1 MKTSELRQKF
11 LKFFETK
18 GHTVV
23 RSSSLVPHDDPT
35 LLFTNA
41 GMNQFKDVF
50 LGFDKRPYSRATTA
64 QKCVRAGGK
73 HNDLENVGYTAR
85 HHTFFEMMGN
95 FSFGDYFKRD
105 AIHFAWEFL
114 TSPEWLNIPKDK
126 LLATVYA
133 EDDEAYNIWLNEI
146 GMPSERIV
154 RIGDNKGAKYVSDNF
169 WQMGDTGPCGP
180 CSEIFYDHGEEI
192 WGGIPGSPEEDGDR
206 WIEIWNC
213 VFMQFNR
220 DEQGNMNPLP
230 KPSVDTG
237 MGLERMAAV
246 MQHVHSN
253 YEIDLFQ
260 DLLKAVARETGAAF
274 SMDEPSLKVI
284 ADHIRSCSFL
294 IADGVLPSN
303 EGRGYVLRRIIR
315 RAVRHGYKLG
325 QKQAFFY
332 KLVPDLVK
340 AMGDAYPELK
350 EKQTQ
355 IMEALRA
362 EESRFGETL
371 EKGMGLFNQVYNEL
385 KFNQIFDLLA
395 KEFKVTPVEDID
407 LDMFSTRNFVGRSAE
422 IPYISNQ
429 HPNVDYPA
437 PMGNVNEKIYAMPVR
452 LTDGRIGI
460 NIFPTDE
467 TARLILSNDWN
478 SLRFYSFCNSLITYY
493 QQKGQLETLK
503 LNGEHIFKLYDTYG
517 FPYDLTADMARELGI
532 ELDEAG
538 FEREMEAQRARAR
551 AAQSFKANAQLPYD
565 GQDTEFKGY
574 SERQT
579 ESKVLALYKDGEQVN
594 ELNEGDSG
602 AVVIDFTPF
611 YAESGGQV
619 GDVGY
624 IFSGENR
631 FEVRDT
637 QKIKAAV
644 FGQFGVQTSGRLKVG
659 DSVTAKVD
667 DEIRNANMRNHSATH
682 LMHKALRDVLGG
694 HVEQKGSLVTA
705 ESTRFDISHP
715 QAVTAEEI
723 AEVERRVNEAVL
735 ANVAVNAAIMS
746 MEDAQKTGAMML
758 FGEKYG
764 EEVRVLQMGGFSTEL
779 CSGTHVSRTGDIG
792 LFKIISEGGIAA
804 GVRRIEAIT
813 GLNALKWAQEQ
824 ERLVK
829 DIIAE
834 TKAQTEKD
842 VLAKIQAGAAHAKA
856 LEKELARAKA
866 ELAVHAGAKLLD
878 DAKDLGAAKLV
889 AAQIEADAAALR
901 EIVTDLTGKS
911 DNAVIL
917 LAAVNDGK
925 VSLCAGVSKALTGK
939 VKAGDL
945 VKFAAEQ
952 VGGKGGGRPDLAQAG
967 GTDADKLPAVL
978 DSVKDWVGAKLV

>member
-11 LKFFETK
+11 LKFFESK
-18 GHTVV
+18 GHTIV

-50 LGFDKRPYSRATTA
+50 LGFDKRPYNRATTA

-114 TSPEWLNIPKDK
+114 TSPEWLNLPKDK

-146 GMPSERIV
+146 GMPAERIV
-154 RIGDNKGAKYVSDNF
+154 RIGDNKGTKYASDNF

-180 CSEIFYDHGEEI
+180 CSEIFYDHGEKI

-260 DLLKAVARETGAAF
+260 DLLKAVARETGAPF
-274 SMDEPSLKVI
+274 SMDEPSLKVV

-294 IADGVLPSN
+294 IADGVMPSN

-371 EKGMGLFNQVYNEL
+371 EKGMGLFNQVFNGMKFLKLESLLPQHGVGKPLVLKTAEGVEFTAASRAASGKKQIVIRPQVSGSLNEGMY
-385 KFNQIFDLLA
+385 
-395 KEFKVTPVEDID
+395 ID
-407 LDMFSTRNFVGRSAE
+407 LQA
-422 IPYISNQ
+422 
-429 HPNVDYPA
+429 A
-437 PMGNVNEKIYAMPVR
+437 
-452 LTDGRIGI
+452 L
-460 NIFPTDE
+460 E
-467 TARLILSNDWN
+467 TAHIPDAEKPFAEALNAYLMDNIAN
-478 SLRFYSFCNSLITYY
+478 S
-493 QQKGQLETLK
+493 K
-503 LNGEHIFKLYDTYG
+503 LVIGGEHIFKLYDTYG

-532 ELDEAG
+532 DLDEEG
-538 FEREMEAQRARAR
+538 FNREMEAQRARAR
-551 AAQSFKANAQLPYD
+551 AAQNFKANAQLDYT
-565 GQDTEFKGY
+565 GVDTEFTGY
-574 SERQT
+574 EKRSQDT
-579 ESKVLALYKDGEQVN
+579 KIIALYKGSEAVDELQAGEA
-594 ELNEGDSG
+594 G
-602 AVVIDFTPF
+602 VVVLEQTPF

-619 GDVGY
+619 GDVGF
-624 IFSGENR
+624 IFAGENR
-631 FEVRDT
+631 FRVEDT

-644 FGQFGVQTSGRLKVG
+644 HGQFGAVVSGRLKVG
-659 DSVTAKVD
+659 DAVSA
-667 DEIRNANMRNHSATH
+667 EIDNDIRDSIMRNHSVTH
-682 LMHKALRDVLGG
+682 LMHKALRDVLGT
-694 HVEQKGSLVTA
+694 HVEQKGSLQNA
-705 ESTRFDISHP
+705 ELTRFDISHP
-715 QAVTAEEI
+715 QGISAEEI
-723 AEVERRVNEAVL
+723 AEVERRVNAAII
-735 ANVAVNAAIMS
+735 ANVPVKVETMS
-746 MEDAQKTGAMML
+746 IEDAQKSGAVML

-764 EEVRVLQMGGFSTEL
+764 DFVRVITMGDYSIEL
-779 CSGTHVSRTGDIG
+779 CGGTHVARTGDIG
-792 LFKIISEGGIAA
+792 FFKIISEGGIAA
-804 GVRRIEAIT
+804 GIRRVEAIT
-813 GLNALKWAQEQ
+813 GQAALAWAQNQ
-824 ERLVK
+824 ESLMK
-829 DIIAE
+829 NIIAE
-834 TKAQTEKD
+834 VKAQTEKD
-842 VLAKIQAGAAHAKA
+842 VLAKIQANAANAKA
-856 LEKELARAKA
+856 LEKELAKAKA

-878 DAKDLGAAKLV
+878 NAKDLGAAKLV

-925 VSLCAGVSKALTGK
+925 VSLCAGVSKALTAQI
-939 VKAGDL
+939 KAGDL
-945 VKFAAEQ
+945 VKYAAEQ
-952 VGGKGGGRPDLAQAG
+952 IGGKGGGRPDLAQAG
-967 GTDADKLPAVL
+967 GTDVEKLPAVL
-978 DSVKDWVGAKLV
+978 DGVKDWVSAKLA

>member
-154 RIGDNKGAKYVSDNF
+154 RIGDNKGAKYASDNF

-260 DLLKAVARETGAAF
+260 DLLKAVARETGAPF
-274 SMDEPSLKVI
+274 SMEEPSLKVI

-294 IADGVLPSN
+294 IADGVLPAN

-325 QKQAFFY
+325 QSKPFFH
-332 KLVPDLVK
+332 KLVADLVK
-340 AMGDAYPELK
+340 EMGDAYPELK
-350 EKQTQ
+350 EKQAQ
-355 IMEALRA
+355 IEEALKN
-362 EESRFGETL
+362 EESRFAQTL
-371 EKGMGLFNQVYNEL
+371 ETGMALLENA
-385 KFNQIFDLLA
+385 LA
-395 KEFKVTPVEDID
+395 KGGKT
-407 LDMFSTRNFVGRSAE
+407 LGGE
-422 IPYISNQ
+422 I
-429 HPNVDYPA
+429 
-437 PMGNVNEKIYAMPVR
+437 
-452 LTDGRIGI
+452 
-460 NIFPTDE
+460 
-467 TARLILSNDWN
+467 
-478 SLRFYSFCNSLITYY
+478 
-493 QQKGQLETLK
+493 
-503 LNGEHIFKLYDTYG
+503 IFKLYDTYG
-517 FPYDLTADMARELGI
+517 FPYDLTADICRERNI
-532 ELDEAG
+532 EPDEAG

-579 ESKVLALYKDGEQVN
+579 ESKVLALYKDGEQVH

-723 AEVERRVNEAVL
+723 AEVERRVNEAIL

-764 EEVRVLQMGGFSTEL
+764 DEVRVLQMGGFSTEL
-779 CSGTHVSRTGDIG
+779 CGGTHVSRTGDIG

-911 DNAVIL
+911 EQAIVL

-925 VSLCAGVSKALTGK
+925 VSLCAGVSKPLTGK

-967 GTDADKLPAVL
+967 GSDVEKLPAMI
-978 DSVKDWVGAKLV
+978 DSMKDWVSAKLA

>member
-23 RSSSLVPHDDPT
+23 HSSSLVPHDDPT

-50 LGFDKRPYSRATTA
+50 LGFDKRPYNRATTA

-146 GMPSERIV
+146 GMPAERIV
-154 RIGDNKGAKYVSDNF
+154 RIGDNKGAKYASDNF

-260 DLLKAVARETGAAF
+260 DLLKAVARETGAPF
-274 SMDEPSLKVI
+274 SMEEPSLKVI

-340 AMGDAYPELK
+340 EMGAAYPELK

-371 EKGMGLFNQVYNEL
+371 EKGMGLFNQVLNGMKFL
-385 KFNQIFDLLA
+385 KLESLLPQDGVGKPLTLKTA
-395 KEFKVTPVEDID
+395 DGVEFTAASGVTPGKKQIVIRPRVSGSLNEGMYID
-407 LDMFSTRNFVGRSAE
+407 LQA
-422 IPYISNQ
+422 
-429 HPNVDYPA
+429 A
-437 PMGNVNEKIYAMPVR
+437 
-452 LTDGRIGI
+452 L
-460 NIFPTDE
+460 E
-467 TARLILSNDWN
+467 TAHIPDAEKPFAEALNTYLMDNIAN
-478 SLRFYSFCNSLITYY
+478 S
-493 QQKGQLETLK
+493 K
-503 LNGEHIFKLYDTYG
+503 LVIGGEHIFKLYDTYG

-532 ELDEAG
+532 DLDEAG

-551 AAQSFKANAQLPYD
+551 AAQSFKANAQLPYE

-594 ELNEGDSG
+594 ELNEGDEG
-602 AVVIDFTPF
+602 AIVIDFTPF

-624 IFSGENR
+624 IFAGENR

-644 FGQFGVQTSGRLKVG
+644 FGQFGIQTSGRLKVG

-682 LMHKALRDVLGG
+682 LMHKALRDVLGE

-723 AEVERRVNEAVL
+723 AEVERRVNEAIL

-764 EEVRVLQMGGFSTEL
+764 DEVRVLQMGGFSTEL
-779 CSGTHVSRTGDIG
+779 CGGTHVSRTGDIG

-842 VLAKIQAGAAHAKA
+842 VLAKIQAGATHAKA

-911 DNAVIL
+911 EQAVVL
-917 LAAVNDGK
+917 LAAVNEGK

-967 GTDADKLPAVL
+967 GTDAGKLPEMLA
-978 DSVKDWVGAKLV
+978 SAEEWVKAKLA

>member
-1 MKTSELRQKF
+1 MKTTELRQKF
-11 LKFFETK
+11 LKFFESK
-18 GHTVV
+18 GHTIV

-50 LGFDKRPYSRATTA
+50 LGFDKRPYNRATTA

-114 TSPEWLNIPKDK
+114 TSPEWLNIPKEK

-146 GMPSERIV
+146 GMPAERIV
-154 RIGDNKGAKYVSDNF
+154 RIGDNKGAKYASDNF

-274 SMDEPSLKVI
+274 SMEEPSLKVI

-325 QKQAFFY
+325 QSKPFFH
-332 KLVPDLVK
+332 KLVADLVK
-340 AMGDAYPELK
+340 EMGDAYPELK
-350 EKQTQ
+350 EKQAQ
-355 IMEALRA
+355 IEEALKN
-362 EESRFGETL
+362 EESRFAQTL
-371 EKGMGLFNQVYNEL
+371 ETGMALLENA
-385 KFNQIFDLLA
+385 LA
-395 KEFKVTPVEDID
+395 KGSKK
-407 LDMFSTRNFVGRSAE
+407 LDGE
-422 IPYISNQ
+422 I
-429 HPNVDYPA
+429 
-437 PMGNVNEKIYAMPVR
+437 
-452 LTDGRIGI
+452 
-460 NIFPTDE
+460 
-467 TARLILSNDWN
+467 
-478 SLRFYSFCNSLITYY
+478 
-493 QQKGQLETLK
+493 
-503 LNGEHIFKLYDTYG
+503 IFKLYDTYG
-517 FPYDLTADMARELGI
+517 FPYDLTADICRERNI

-551 AAQSFKANAQLPYD
+551 AAQSFKANAQLPYE

-579 ESKVLALYKDGEQVN
+579 ESKVLALYKNGEQVN
-594 ELNEGDSG
+594 ELNEGDEG
-602 AVVIDFTPF
+602 AIVIDFTPF

-624 IFSGENR
+624 IFAGENR

-682 LMHKALRDVLGG
+682 LMHKALRDVLGE

-723 AEVERRVNEAVL
+723 AEVERRVNEAIL

-764 EEVRVLQMGGFSTEL
+764 DEVRVLQMGGFSTEL
-779 CSGTHVSRTGDIG
+779 CGGTHVSRTGDIG

-813 GLNALKWAQEQ
+813 GLNALKWAQDQ

-878 DAKDLGAAKLV
+878 DAKDLGSAKLV

-925 VSLCAGVSKALTGK
+925 VSLCAGVSKPLTGK

-967 GTDADKLPAVL
+967 GTDADKLPEML
-978 DSVKDWVGAKLV
+978 ISVEGWVKEKL

>member
-154 RIGDNKGAKYVSDNF
+154 RIGDNKGAKYASDNF

-180 CSEIFYDHGEEI
+180 CSEIFYDHGKEI

-260 DLLKAVARETGAAF
+260 DLLKAVARETGAPF
-274 SMDEPSLKVI
+274 SMEEPSLKVI

-325 QKQAFFY
+325 QSKPFFH
-332 KLVPDLVK
+332 KLVADLVQE
-340 AMGDAYPELK
+340 MGGAYPELK
-350 EKQTQ
+350 EKQAQ
-355 IMEALRA
+355 IEEALKN
-362 EESRFGETL
+362 EESRFAQTL
-371 EKGMGLFNQVYNEL
+371 ETGMALLENA
-385 KFNQIFDLLA
+385 LA
-395 KEFKVTPVEDID
+395 KGGKT
-407 LDMFSTRNFVGRSAE
+407 LGGE
-422 IPYISNQ
+422 I
-429 HPNVDYPA
+429 
-437 PMGNVNEKIYAMPVR
+437 
-452 LTDGRIGI
+452 
-460 NIFPTDE
+460 
-467 TARLILSNDWN
+467 
-478 SLRFYSFCNSLITYY
+478 
-493 QQKGQLETLK
+493 
-503 LNGEHIFKLYDTYG
+503 IFKLYDTYG
-517 FPYDLTADMARELGI
+517 FPYDLTADICRERNI
-532 ELDEAG
+532 EPDEAG

-579 ESKVLALYKDGEQVN
+579 ESKVLALYKDGGQVV

-624 IFSGENR
+624 IFAGENR

-637 QKIKAAV
+637 QKIKATV

-746 MEDAQKTGAMML
+746 MEDAQKTDAMML

-764 EEVRVLQMGGFSTEL
+764 DEVRVLQMGGFSTEL
-779 CSGTHVSRTGDIG
+779 CGGTHVSRTGDIG

-901 EIVTDLTGKS
+901 ETVTDLTGKS

-917 LAAVNDGK
+917 LAAVNEGK

-967 GTDADKLPAVL
+967 GTDADKLPEMLASAEGWL
-978 DSVKDWVGAKLV
+978 CQKLS